1 MNRQH
6 QSGSMYSTLFMVIMV
21 GAAALVG
28 LKVFPVYMNE
38 FKARSACDAVA
49 NAPESKVAGVTVSQ
63 IRKRLQ
69 QRWDVD
75 DIESVKVSDIKFF
88 KTDAGKVMRY
98 QYEVRTPLVAN
109 WSLVIEF
116 KHESVLGGGA

>member
-1 MNRQH
+1 MNRRH
-6 QSGSMYSTLFMVIMV
+6 QIGSMYSTLFMVVMI
-21 GAAALVG
+21 GAAVLVG

-49 NAPESKVAGVTVSQ
+49 ISPEMQASGVTASQ

-75 DIESVKVSDIKFF
+75 DIKNLKVSDIKFV
-88 KTDAGKVMRY
+88 KTEAGKLMRY

-109 WSLVIEF
+109 WSLVIDF
-116 KHESVLGGGA
+116 QHESVLGGGS